1 MATKKVIW
9 ATGTRRRLKDFPL
22 VARKKAG
29 EQLYRVQEGKEPQ
42 DSKPMRSVGPGAM
55 EIRIHQPH
63 EHRVIYVAT
72 FPEGV
77 YVLPVFEKKSQQTAQ
92 KDIAIARANYAEMQK
107 SKAQQ

>member
-29 EQLYRVQEGKEPQ
+29 EQLYRVQEGKEPE
-42 DSKPMRSVGPGAM
+42 DWKPIRSVGPGAM

-63 EHRVIYVAT
+63 EHRVIYIAT

-77 YVLPVFEKKSQQTAQ
+77 YVLHAFEKKTQQTPQ
-92 KDIAIARANYAEMQK
+92 KDIAIARANYAEIQK
-107 SKAQQ
+107 RRAQQ

>member
-9 ATGTRRRLKDFPL
+9 AIGTRQRLKDFPL
-22 VARKKAG
+22 AARKKAG
-29 EQLYRVQEGKEPQ
+29 EQLYRVQEGKEPE
-42 DSKPMRSVGPGAM
+42 DWKPMRSVGPGAM

-77 YVLPVFEKKSQQTAQ
+77 YVLHAFEKKSQQTPQ
-92 KDIAIARANYAEMQK
+92 KDIAIARANYDAIKK
-107 SKAQQ
+107 SRAQQ

>member
-9 ATGTRRRLKDFPL
+9 AIGTRRRLQDFPL

-29 EQLYRVQEGKEPQ
+29 EQLYRVQEGKEPEYW
-42 DSKPMRSVGPGAM
+42 KPMRSVGPGAM

-72 FPEGV
+72 FSEGV
-77 YVLPVFEKKSQQTAQ
+77 YVLHVFEKKSQQTPQ

-107 SKAQQ
+107 S